1 MANAMVKC
9 SECGCDISD
18 NVEVCPGCG
27 APVTVN
33 KRATPPLGVHS
44 DSADTLAGSMVLMVK
59 RALHIAQKIACL
71 FQRHDNIATGSHE
84 GAGHNDLFSPLA
96 TSLEVDPF
104 FSTQVG
110 KADNKVDK
118 PKDSAWDEGR

>member
-1 MANAMVKC
+1 MVKC
-9 SECGCDISD
+9 SECGWEISD
-18 NVEVCPGCG
+18 NVEVYPECA

-33 KRATPPLGVHS
+33 KRATSPLGVHS

-59 RALHIAQKIACL
+59 RALRTAQKLGCL

-96 TSLEVDPF
+96 TSLDEEPL
-104 FSTQVG
+104 FSTHVG
-110 KADNKVDK
+110 NADNKVDE
-118 PKDSAWDEGR
+118 PSGGRSSE